1 MKKSWLVGIVLCGFL
16 GFLMASPAYGCIG
29 ADGKPV
35 EGMDGAVTNCGGAVE
50 ETKKTDRDALE
61 VSTELLD
68 YGYLSEVGRSYTQTI
83 TLTNNSDATIAV
95 KLSAEKP
102 DSKEIKDESKL
113 AAEWVAFVGGIKYF
127 EIPANGTK
135 VVGLR
140 MMVPAD
146 ATFGS
151 QYAVI
156 KVEDVSNKVKKTVD
170 LRLTVA
176 TEGVAFGGEV
186 TKNSASP
193 INLNNKINAEAVVKN
208 GGNAGFAA
216 TYMLRVTKKFG
227 LEDWKEIANETK
239 EVYPGS
245 ETSFKSDSE
254 EIGFGFFTVEQKITY
269 INDKGEQVEEA
280 STRTVLNLPLWV
292 VIAVNIVIVL
302 IIVLLVVINII
313 KKKKAEDE
321 EDRTPKKA
329 IKEKKSKK
337 SKSAKKEKESIEIEM

>member
-16 GFLMASPAYGCIG
+16 SFLMANPAYGCIG
-29 ADGKPV
+29 PDGKPIKGKDS
-35 EGMDGAVTNCGGAVE
+35 EVTNCATAEE
-50 ETKKTDRDALE
+50 ETKKTGDALE

-83 TLTNNSDATIAV
+83 TLTNKSGATIAV

-102 DSKEIKDESKL
+102 DSGEIKDESKL

-140 MMVPAD
+140 IMVPAD

-151 QYAVI
+151 QYATI

-208 GGNAGFAA
+208 GGNAGFTA
-216 TYMLRVTKKFG
+216 TYTLRVTKKFG

-245 ETSFKSDSE
+245 ETSFKSNSE
-254 EIGFGFFTVEQKITY
+254 EIGFGFFTIEQKITY

-280 STRTVLNLPLWV
+280 STRTVLNLPLWA
-292 VIAVNIVIVL
+292 VIAANIVIVL

-321 EDRTPKKA
+321 EDRAPRKA

-337 SKSAKKEKESIEIEM
+337 SKASKKEKESIEIEM

>member
-1 MKKSWLVGIVLCGFL
+1 MKKSWLVGIVLCVFL
-16 GFLMASPAYGCIG
+16 SFLMAMPVSGCIG
-29 ADGKPV
+29 PDGKPV
-35 EGMDGAVTNCGGAVE
+35 EGMDGEVTNCGGAVE
-50 ETKKTDRDALE
+50 ETKKADGDALE

-83 TLTNNSDATIAV
+83 TLTNKSDATIAV
-95 KLSAEKP
+95 KLTAEKP
-102 DSKEIKDESKL
+102 EDEQIKDESKL
-113 AAEWVAFVGGIKYF
+113 AAGWVAFVGGIKYF
-127 EIPANGTK
+127 EIPAGGTK

-140 MMVPAD
+140 VMVPAD

-156 KVEDVSNKVKKTVD
+156 KVEDVSNKTKKNID

-186 TKNSASP
+186 SKNSAAP

-208 GGNAGFAA
+208 NGNAGFAA
-216 TYMLRVTKKFG
+216 TYTLRVTKKFG
-227 LEDWKEIANETK
+227 LEDWKEVANETK
-239 EVYPGS
+239 EVYPGA

-254 EIGFGFFTVEQKITY
+254 EIGYGFFTIEQKITY

-280 STRTVLNLPLWV
+280 STRTVLNLPMWA
-292 VIAVNIVIVL
+292 VIAANIVIVL
-302 IIVLLVVINII
+302 VIVLLVVINII

-321 EDRTPKKA
+321 EDRAPKKA
-329 IKEKKSKK
+329 IKEKKLKK
-337 SKSAKKEKESIEIEM
+337 SKRSKKEKESIEIDM